1 MVLRDIFH
9 FGAFLAIFLAFCD
22 KFSWKTQGA
31 RFILN
36 LREIAM
42 KDLDPMLETS
52 PMSFSSLDTQ
62 TKLLEDSGLEHV

>member
-1 MVLRDIFH
+1 MVFRDIFH

-42 KDLDPMLETS
+42 KDPNLTMGTT
-52 PMSFSSLDTQ
+52 FGALDTFAVR
-62 TKLLEDSGLEHV
+62 TEHHDFGREHE